1 MRGACP
7 EHFLPGTML
16 GAFRGLCEQRVGS
29 PQEILDVATTLEL
42 RDLVEYANR
51 FHHDTNP
58 AWETAIINDG
68 ELQGFV
74 RRTLEF
80 AKR

>member
-1 MRGACP
+1 MRVACP
-7 EHFLPGTML
+7 EHYLPGMML
-16 GAFRGLCEQRVGS
+16 GALLGLCEQRTGG
-29 PQEILDVATTLEL
+29 PQEILDAAGTQEL